1 MATFASATVFISG
14 DTRLGNYANCG
25 EIQLSNFACKCSS
38 YFYSFIIYHSLFI
51 IYHLLFFF
59 LLAQDSA
66 ILFAT
71 SRFSNACP
79 LPSGSRGVVHR
90 RLWPIATMMRGSS
103 ALDPPPG
110 VIIHE
115 WDEWDEW
122 DEWCYHSRWWYWE
135 FESYAKLPDG
145 SWASWR
151 WYWEPSPG
159 EVFWTVLRRLTAEA
173 ESIPKV
179 GGG

>member
-1 MATFASATVFISG
+1 
-14 DTRLGNYANCG
+14 
-25 EIQLSNFACKCSS
+25 
-38 YFYSFIIYHSLFI
+38 
-51 IYHLLFFF
+51 
-59 LLAQDSA
+59 
-66 ILFAT
+66 
-71 SRFSNACP
+71 
-79 LPSGSRGVVHR
+79 
-90 RLWPIATMMRGSS
+90 MMRGSS

-159 EVFWTVLRRLTAEA
+159 EVYWTVLRRLTAEA

>member
-1 MATFASATVFISG
+1 MCAYMRSPQT
-14 DTRLGNYANCG
+14 
-25 EIQLSNFACKCSS
+25 
-38 YFYSFIIYHSLFI
+38 
-51 IYHLLFFF
+51 
-59 LLAQDSA
+59 LAQA
-66 ILFAT
+66 
-71 SRFSNACP
+71 ACCCE
-79 LPSGSRGVVHR
+79 RHF
-90 RLWPIATMMRGSS
+90 IATMMRGSS

-115 WDEWDEW
+115 WDEWWDSDWWWDSLQDFKMDE
-122 DEWCYHSRWWYWE
+122 WE

-159 EVFWTVLRRLTAEA
+159 EVFWTVLRRLTAEV